1 MLMIMTIVM
10 MTMMVMKIII
20 LMFKLCIANILKL
33 TLSVAK
39 KPKPTRS
46 SLAKELRLAAR
57 SKFHLARIILKFH
70 PRELFYDNISIIM
83 DNFAI
88 ERNNLTISLAKK

>member
-1 MLMIMTIVM
+1 MLMIMTIVI

-20 LMFKLCIANILKL
+20 LMFTLCIANILKL

-46 SLAKELRLAAR
+46 SLAKELRLAAG
-57 SKFHLARIILKFH
+57 SKFHLAGFFLNFTW
-70 PRELFYDNISIIM
+70 RELF
-83 DNFAI
+83 
-88 ERNNLTISLAKK
+88 